1 MSTTAKQPVIFHTI
15 TFAQSNILLA
25 LAKYKFLT
33 ASQMTAL
40 GIMSKTKNIN
50 EALRELRWKKQPLVA
65 YQSFGTIPK
74 VGKLENIHYLTRYGK
89 QALMNHLGLLPS
101 EIKTPIGTSTL
112 FYQDYFHRKN
122 TIDCE
127 IAMNLW
133 AESRPYLEAPFCTRY
148 FDTEGNNR
156 RSKNLRSKNKFA
168 LKGKARFLIPDM
180 VFQIRDNRSKQ
191 ESLFVLEMYNG
202 HNAMRTTE
210 QLKKHVEAI
219 ELGSISDAFGVNYSH
234 QVLVVC
240 EHQVLQEAVIG
251 RIKENSIFTNVK
263 DYFLFKTFT
272 EVKSQPTR
280 FGENWLNLKGEMV
293 SLFVKENE
301 LQAPPRSP
309 SLESF

>member
-1 MSTTAKQPVIFHTI
+1 
-15 TFAQSNILLA
+15 
-25 LAKYKFLT
+25 
-33 ASQMTAL
+33 
-40 GIMSKTKNIN
+40 
-50 EALRELRWKKQPLVA
+50 
-65 YQSFGTIPK
+65 
-74 VGKLENIHYLTRYGK
+74 
-89 QALMNHLGLLPS
+89 MNHLGLLLS

-127 IAMNLW
+127 ITMNLW
-133 AESRPYLEAPFCTRY
+133 TEVNRLEILDCTRY

-156 RSKNLRSKNKFA
+156 RSKNLRSKNKFT
-168 LKGKARFLIPDM
+168 LKGKARFLVPDM
-180 VFQIRDNRSKQ
+180 VFQIRDSNSNQ

-240 EHQVLQEAVIG
+240 EHQALQEAVVG
-251 RIKENSIFTNVK
+251 RIKEDSIFTNVK

-272 EVKSQPTR
+272 EVKSQPTH
-280 FGENWLNLKGEMV
+280 FGENWFNLKGETV
-293 SLFVKENE
+293 SLFVLAKE
-301 LQAPPRSP
+301 
-309 SLESF
+309 LENF